1 MYTVILNTGKHFLKK
16 KIMAVTNSK
25 KKKKRKS
32 HGFLLYEELCYYIGD
47 SGRNYKSISVPHYTE
62 QKLCQCHM
70 ELYS

>member
-16 KIMAVTNSK
+16 KMWLLPTAK
-25 KKKKRKS
+25 KKKKENHMDFYFMKNS
-32 HGFLLYEELCYYIGD
+32 VIILGILV
-47 SGRNYKSISVPHYTE
+47 RNYKSISVPHYTE